1 MSFFQLQFLD
11 KGEEYH
17 VKHHSSTHI
26 DFNSADLQ
34 NHQSPELEETHQ
46 ELADNQKGFVEYE
59 LSLDV
64 NEQGQVENEE
74 DGFLE
79 ADSRDNFI
87 LLDKKV
93 EPKTSKKIAYTEN
106 I

>member
-1 MSFFQLQFLD
+1 M
-11 KGEEYH
+11 
-17 VKHHSSTHI
+17 
-26 DFNSADLQ
+26 
-34 NHQSPELEETHQ
+34 
-46 ELADNQKGFVEYE
+46 
-59 LSLDV
+59 

-79 ADSRDNFI
+79 ADSPDNFI